1 MTLLMGLMVAAASM
15 TPQLDCRPDAA
26 PVREVRAVARGIID
40 ADNARDLERVLRH
53 YTADAILMPP
63 GEAAVSGLA
72 AIRPRYAALFAEFE
86 PHIEARV
93 DEACVGGD
101 LAFVR
106 GHNGGRLAPRAGGA
120 SRNLNDDYLMLL
132 RREEGAWRISHL
144 IWHRA
149 DQARQAP

>member
-1 MTLLMGLMVAAASM
+1 MRLALAAASM
-15 TPQLDCRPDAA
+15 MSSEPGLDCNLDAA
-26 PVREVRAVARGIID
+26 PVSEVRAVATGIID
-40 ADNARDLERVLRH
+40 ADNARDLERVLRY

-63 GEAAVSGLA
+63 GEAAVTGLE
-72 AIRPRYAALFAEFE
+72 AIRPRYAALFEEFE
-86 PHIEARV
+86 PQIEARV
-93 DEACVGGD
+93 DEACVGGQ

-120 SRNLNDDYLMLL
+120 SRDLNDDYLMLL

-149 DQARQAP
+149 APAGPAP